1 MAVYLFHN
9 NSATLND
16 LWYESHASILKMV
29 CMELGATDRIEE
41 LSEKYLGEK
50 IKIKAPKDPLK
61 PKRNKSG
68 FMYYCD
74 KHRPALIEKQREGG
88 GKVKIGDVAK
98 ELGASWGKLTIK
110 KRKVYMDLA
119 SKDKERYEKE
129 IAEYNEKNGF

>member
-1 MAVYLFHN
+1 M
-9 NSATLND
+9 
-16 LWYESHASILKMV
+16 KM
-29 CMELGATDRIEE
+29 
-41 LSEKYLGEK
+41 KQ
-50 IKIKAPKDPLK
+50 PKDPSK

-74 KHRPALIEKQREGG
+74 EHRPALIEKQKTNG

-98 ELGASWGKLTIK
+98 ELGLTWKKLTPK

-119 SKDKERYEKE
+119 TKDKERYEKE